1 MKNNKLIG
9 KTTAACIAA
18 MTALL
23 LSACCVYHVSST
35 SITYTN
41 DSSHYIEFS
50 LTTTDDS
57 GAFVRTT
64 DIALK
69 PAESYTFDNNI
80 KGGGYISPHIITGD
94 CRTVVFDN
102 ETAVNHYGPNRYE
115 TDGIKEHSICDDES
129 YECDASGR
137 HDYNRRYT
145 YTFTDEDYDRAA
157 AANAE

>member
-1 MKNNKLIG
+1 MKKNKSIG
-9 KTTAACIAA
+9 KTAAACIAA
-18 MTALL
+18 ATALL

-41 DSSHYIEFS
+41 GSSHDIEFS

-57 GAFVRTT
+57 GAFVLTT

-69 PAESYTFDNNI
+69 PTESYTFGNNI
-80 KGGGYISPHIITGD
+80 RGGGYISPHIITGD

-102 ETAVNHYGPNRYE
+102 EITVKHYRPDRDE
-115 TDGIKEHSICDDES
+115 TDGVKEHSICDDES
-129 YECDASGR
+129 YECDASDR

-145 YTFTDEDYDRAA
+145 YTFTDEDYERAA
-157 AANAE
+157 TANAE

>member
-1 MKNNKLIG
+1 MKSNKSIG
-9 KTTAACIAA
+9 KTAAACIATT
-18 MTALL
+18 TALL

-41 DSSHYIEFS
+41 GSSHNIEFS

-69 PAESYTFDNNI
+69 PAESYTFGNNI
-80 KGGGYISPHIITGD
+80 KGGGYISPHTITGD

-102 ETAVNHYGPNRYE
+102 ETAVNHYGPNRDE

-129 YECDASGR
+129 YECDASDR